1 MLLYEILVKCLLMR
15 RPDKLS
21 KKMIPAAYAEGD
33 REIPTANIIVSVK

>member
-1 MLLYEILVKCLLMR
+1 MR

-33 REIPTANIIVSVK
+33 REIPTANTIVSVK